1 MKLWMVLFGFWTL
14 FGGLFVVQV
23 MTRGK
28 SSVLNRPVRLGLLEH
43 PLRWFVGA
51 LGWWHR
57 IVVVG
62 ILVAIGYGC
71 IVDAYTRVVVF
82 ITVAAMVVV
91 VLIWRRKHSHDETTA
106 G

>member
-1 MKLWMVLFGFWTL
+1 MTLSIALFVFWALFGV
-14 FGGLFVVQV
+14 LFVVQV
-23 MTRGK
+23 LARGK
-28 SSVLNRPVRLGLLEH
+28 RSVLSRPVRLGLFEH

-57 IVVVG
+57 IVVIG

-71 IVDAYTRVVVF
+71 IVDTYTRVVVA
-82 ITVAAMVVV
+82 ITVVAMVVV
-91 VLIWRRKHSHDETTA
+91 VLVWRRRNLRDETTA